1 MSELCQPEADPQAP
15 VPAQGPVEAPLLG
28 AAGEEAASPSSSA
41 SPGAP
46 SVSAYAEPLPQEA
59 LGSLMVD
66 LVVFLLLK
74 CHSGEPTSEVEM
86 LSTVLP
92 EHRDHF
98 PEVFRHACECLQV
111 VFGLDVRE
119 VGPRDRTYV
128 LVPTL
133 GLTWDAV
140 LRAGQRTCE
149 DGLLVMVLTM
159 ITLFGE
165 RAPEEELRGALS
177 KLGLCARRELLTEVW
192 VQAGY
197 LKYQQV
203 PHSDPARYEFLWGP
217 RAYAEASKWQV
228 LEHLLRVNSMDP
240 RFFPSVSAESV
251 SDEEEGASASA
262 AASPTSSSFS
272 RGAGRG
278 ADPSL

>member
-1 MSELCQPEADPQAP
+1 MSELRQPEADTQAP
-15 VPAQGPVEAPLLG
+15 VPAQGPVEASLLG

-74 CHSGEPTSEVEM
+74 YRSGEPTSEVEM

-128 LVPTL
+128 LIPTL

-140 LRAGQRTCE
+140 LRALAFRGPCLGPPRPRPFSILTPSVLDPTSPSGSPLHFRGGSNHLPGSFQDQK
-149 DGLLVMVLTM
+149 DGT
-159 ITLFGE
+159 
-165 RAPEEELRGALS
+165 LS
-177 KLGLCARRELLTEVW
+177 K
-192 VQAGY
+192 
-197 LKYQQV
+197 
-203 PHSDPARYEFLWGP
+203 
-217 RAYAEASKWQV
+217 
-228 LEHLLRVNSMDP
+228 
-240 RFFPSVSAESV
+240 
-251 SDEEEGASASA
+251 
-262 AASPTSSSFS
+262 
-272 RGAGRG
+272 
-278 ADPSL
+278 

>member
-1 MSELCQPEADPQAP
+1 MSELRQPEADPQAP
-15 VPAQGPVEAPLLG
+15 VPAQGPVEVPLLG

-74 CHSGEPTSEVEM
+74 YRTGEPTSEAEM

-119 VGPRDRTYV
+119 VDPRDRTYV

-159 ITLFGE
+159 IALFGGHLE
-165 RAPEEELRGALS
+165 KVENFRANVTCSDTP
-177 KLGLCARRELLTEVW
+177 
-192 VQAGY
+192 AG
-197 LKYQQV
+197 K
-203 PHSDPARYEFLWGP
+203 
-217 RAYAEASKWQV
+217 
-228 LEHLLRVNSMDP
+228 
-240 RFFPSVSAESV
+240 
-251 SDEEEGASASA
+251 EGDFVI
-262 AASPTSSSFS
+262 TK
-272 RGAGRG
+272 
-278 ADPSL
+278 

>member
-1 MSELCQPEADPQAP
+1 
-15 VPAQGPVEAPLLG
+15 
-28 AAGEEAASPSSSA
+28 
-41 SPGAP
+41 
-46 SVSAYAEPLPQEA
+46 
-59 LGSLMVD
+59 
-66 LVVFLLLK
+66 
-74 CHSGEPTSEVEM
+74 
-86 LSTVLP
+86 
-92 EHRDHF
+92 
-98 PEVFRHACECLQV
+98 CECLQV
-111 VFGLDVRE
+111 VFGLYVRE
-119 VGPRDRTYV
+119 VDPRDRTYV

-140 LRAGQRTCE
+140 LSDGQSTPE
-149 DGLLVMVLTM
+149 AGLLVMVLGV
-159 ITLFGE
+159 ITLFGD
-165 RAPEEELRGALS
+165 RAPEEEVWGCSALS
-177 KLGLCARRELLTEVW
+177 KLGLRARRELLTEVW

-240 RFFPSVSAESV
+240 RFFPSVSAESM
-251 SDEEEGASASA
+251 SDEEEGASARA

-278 ADPSL
+278 ADSSL